1 MALIKKQIA
10 PCHISQKADLFSSDW
25 NEDELLQCGGIKW
38 TTSHAWNDYPL
49 SADTLGFSAE
59 SGTSSIFCTPSQ
71 PQQSSS
77 LSFFFLFYLPP
88 HSLFF
93 SRLLVLDYVQVSF
106 RITSPLCFA
115 LLGASF
121 ALLPVCLRI
130 SCRLCFALYLCFLLH
145 YLTALFQC
153 IIYRFCLVSFAG
165 SPSRGGDVKIYVCD
179 MNQPS
184 LPTPFYSVLVSI

>member
-1 MALIKKQIA
+1 MTTRSQQTPSASALNPA
-10 PCHISQKADLFSSDW
+10 RRPFSARLHNLSSLLLCPFSS
-25 NEDELLQCGGIKW
+25 C
-38 TTSHAWNDYPL
+38 
-49 SADTLGFSAE
+49 F
-59 SGTSSIFCTPSQ
+59 IFPPTP
-71 PQQSSS
+71 
-77 LSFFFLFYLPP
+77 F
-88 HSLFF
+88 FF

-165 SPSRGGDVKIYVCD
+165 SPSRGGDVKVYVCD